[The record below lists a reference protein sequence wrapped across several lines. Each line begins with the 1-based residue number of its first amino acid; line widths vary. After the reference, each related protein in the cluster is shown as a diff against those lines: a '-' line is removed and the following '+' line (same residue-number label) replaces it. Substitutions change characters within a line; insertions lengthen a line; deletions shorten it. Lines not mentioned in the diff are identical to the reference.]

1 LILHCGLSD
10 AKVHCARE
18 TLASLEKANGADQEI
33 LYPNLILN
41 RRVWAGENLI

>member
-1 LILHCGLSD
+1 LILRCELSG
-10 AKVHCARE
+10 AKEHCAPW
-18 TLASLEKANGADQEI
+18 TLVSQEKANGADQEI

>member
-1 LILHCGLSD
+1 LILRCELSG
-10 AKVHCARE
+10 AIEHCAPE